1 MIQAYNKRYL
11 NDAIKLLSNA
21 FDYAIN
27 DCKLDADIFSQYFMY
42 SKLISQF
49 EVGNPYVIS
58 GMSSVELINKIFK
71 DTNLIKKETQFVFK
85 ENKIPEYWAGWALA
99 QYQRKKSKKFI
110 DIFKYVSLKEI
121 ISMYSPYHEADISS
135 FIKALDNKI
144 KSNKE
149 KNKIRPYDIK
159 IKRKSLQN
167 EFYNVLCSKIKDF
180 LLCLQNTN

>member
-1 MIQAYNKRYL
+1 
-11 NDAIKLLSNA
+11 
-21 FDYAIN
+21 
-27 DCKLDADIFSQYFMY
+27 
-42 SKLISQF
+42 
-49 EVGNPYVIS
+49 
-58 GMSSVELINKIFK
+58 
-71 DTNLIKKETQFVFK
+71 
-85 ENKIPEYWAGWALA
+85 
-99 QYQRKKSKKFI
+99 
-110 DIFKYVSLKEI
+110 
-121 ISMYSPYHEADISS
+121 MYSPYHEEDISS